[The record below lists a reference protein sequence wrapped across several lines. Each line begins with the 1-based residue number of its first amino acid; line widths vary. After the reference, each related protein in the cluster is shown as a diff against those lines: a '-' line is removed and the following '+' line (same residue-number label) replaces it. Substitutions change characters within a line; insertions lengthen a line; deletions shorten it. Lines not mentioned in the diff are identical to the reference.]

1 MALLMVAAGQPN
13 VTNAAEARPCAPR
26 SGEPRKPLVPD
37 VETARSIFLAV
48 EKRFHPAADVK
59 NFPHIMAN
67 DEGDSWAV
75 FRGTARPG
83 TKGGGQLEMRVAKC
97 NGAISEVYFSK

>member
-1 MALLMVAAGQPN
+1 M
-13 VTNAAEARPCAPR
+13 
-26 SGEPRKPLVPD
+26 PD

-59 NFPHIMAN
+59 NFPLIMAN

-75 FRGTARPG
+75 FRGTTKPG

-97 NGAISEVYFSK
+97 NGAISGVYFSK